1 MEDITSDNLVHAIK
15 DTLLRMNLSVSNCR
29 GQCYD
34 GASNMSGHRNGV
46 STQITAEESRALYT
60 HCYAHSLNLAVSDAI
75 KQSKMCQG
83 ALDTAYEI
91 TKLIKFSPKRNAAFD
106 RIKNELSTEDST
118 SDFGKIL
125 CHQVDCSWRVGMQ
138 YP

>member
-1 MEDITSDNLVHAIK
+1 MEWV
-15 DTLLRMNLSVSNCR
+15 LRMNLSVSNCR

-75 KQSKMCQG
+75 KQSKMCQDT
-83 ALDTAYEI
+83 LDTAYEI
-91 TKLIKFSPKRNAAFD
+91 DS
-106 RIKNELSTEDST
+106 LSSLANSLNSFKT
-118 SDFGKIL
+118 
-125 CHQVDCSWRVGMQ
+125 H
-138 YP
+138 